1 VESCSTLALLSRQAP
16 AANPPVLEPAGGG
29 MRSTNTRL
37 TTGRAVAPLAAAV
50 TVMVAHPGGARAPLV
65 VRPFQRTLASDPVPV
80 NERTVAPL
88 EPVTATRQR
97 TVEVKRAWT
106 PA

>member
-1 VESCSTLALLSRQAP
+1 MA
-16 AANPPVLEPAGGG
+16 
-29 MRSTNTRL
+29 
-37 TTGRAVAPLAAAV
+37 
-50 TVMVAHPGGARAPLV
+50 AHPGGARAPLD

-97 TVEVKRAWT
+97 TVELKRAWT

>member
-1 VESCSTLALLSRQAP
+1 
-16 AANPPVLEPAGGG
+16 
-29 MRSTNTRL
+29 
-37 TTGRAVAPLAAAV
+37 VAPPAAAV
-50 TVMVAHPGGARAPLV
+50 TVMIVHPGGARAPPL
-65 VRPFQRTLASDPVPV
+65 VRPFQRTLASVPVPV

-97 TVEVKRAWT
+97 TVGLKRAWT